1 MGGNLRPISRC
12 FPGVMATM
20 KGKPV
25 FSSFVAGLG
34 AVLLMVAAAEAVR
47 GQQLKPPFDGPPR
60 SLRTRQFDVKHTVLH
75 LELDWQREQIR
86 GRVIH
91 RVEPFRTLH
100 ELYLDAAEMTIQQ
113 VEVFRQQA
121 APDPKAKRQALPCRH
136 RLKGEQLIITLKELV
151 RRGEQV
157 TIDVRYLVQRP
168 RRGGH
173 FVVPDRDE
181 PSQAR
186 VFWTQ
191 SEPEHARY
199 WFPCYSSP
207 NDMLTSETLV
217 TVPEDFFVLSNGVLR
232 RQEKLP
238 GGRKLYHWVQ
248 RKPHVTYLIS
258 VVAGNFVAYKQQY
271 KRGER
276 VLPIVSYVPPGRL
289 ADAPRSFRNTPKMM
303 RLFEQWTG
311 TAYPWPKYAQICCDE
326 YGGGM
331 EHTSATT
338 LTLDTLHD
346 ERAALDFSS
355 EGLVAHELAHQWFG
369 DLVTCKD
376 WAELWLNE
384 SFATYFATLW
394 FEFSQGRDEALWRLH
409 QEAQSYMNEDRRRY
423 RRPIV
428 AWTYRRPWNMF
439 DRHSYPKGGRV
450 LHMLRYVVGDDGFR
464 RGIRR
469 YLEVNAHRTVETAD
483 FRTAMEEATG
493 LGLTWFFRQWIYH
506 GGHPQYQVEST
517 YDPEQKVLRLRVR
530 QTQKVDQL
538 TPLFRMPVQI
548 AITTSKGTK
557 EYTVTVAKA
566 DEVFSFPCPER
577 PRYVE
582 FDPRDWILKELK
594 FEKSLEE
601 WIAQLESSHVMSRY
615 RAVVALGGLRERP
628 AARDAL
634 LRVLSGEKF
643 WGVRQ
648 TAAEQLGRFG
658 GTKVA
663 QALRRAARQ
672 DKNSRVRR
680 AALASLRRFPSKETQ
695 QVLLDAIAKDRSYY
709 AVAQAL
715 RTLAVLDK
723 TKAAAVAEKLLPLT
737 SHREVVLRAAVE
749 VLVKHRGRKAVP
761 VLKKLLQPPV
771 SADRK
776 AAVLPPLGR
785 AAAGDA
791 SIVPQLARYLSDPR
805 RKVRLAAVRAL
816 EANATA
822 AAMVQALD
830 DAIQKL
836 ENRSELKQ
844 LRDQVNRL
852 QRQLRQI
859 QEQLRKLSTK

>member
-1 MGGNLRPISRC
+1 MTCPRVVRNWL
-12 FPGVMATM
+12 
-20 KGKPV
+20 
-25 FSSFVAGLG
+25 AGSL
-34 AVLLMVAAAEAVR
+34 AWLLVLLGPVAV
-47 GQQLKPPFDGPPR
+47 GQAQKLKPPFDGPPR

-75 LELDWQREQIR
+75 LDLDWQEQLIR

-91 RVEPFRTLH
+91 HVVPFRTLR
-100 ELYLDAAEMTIQQ
+100 ELHLDAAEMTVQQ
-113 VEVFRQQA
+113 VQVSRQLA
-121 APDPKAKRQALPCRH
+121 GPDPQKKEQAIASRFQT
-136 RLKGEQLIITLKELV
+136 KGEQLIIALAEPV
-151 RRGEQV
+151 RPGEQV
-157 TIDVRYLVQRP
+157 TIQVRYQVRRP

-191 SEPEHARY
+191 SEPEQARY

-217 TVPEDFFVLSNGVLR
+217 TVPKDFFVLSNGVLKAQR
-232 RQEKLP
+232 ELP
-238 GGRKLYHWVQ
+238 SGRKLYHWVQ

-271 KRGER
+271 KRAGE

-289 ADAPRSFRNTPKMM
+289 KDAPRSFRNTPAMM
-303 RLFEQWTG
+303 KLFEQWTG
-311 TAYPWPKYAQICCDE
+311 TPYPWPKYAQICCDE

-394 FEFSQGRDEALWRLH
+394 FEHHQGRDEALWRLH
-409 QEAQSYMNEDRRRY
+409 QEAQSYMREDRRY

-450 LHMLRYVVGDDGFR
+450 LHMLRYVVGDEGFR
-464 RGIRR
+464 RGIQR
-469 YLEVNAHRTVETAD
+469 YLQVNAHRTVETAD

-506 GGHPQYQVEST
+506 GGHPQYRVRSS
-517 YDPEQKVLRLRVR
+517 YDPEKKTLRLHIR

-548 AITTSKGTK
+548 AVTTPGGRR
-557 EYTVTVAKA
+557 EYTITVAKA
-566 DEVFSFPCPER
+566 DEVFTFPCPQR

-582 FDPRDWILKELK
+582 FDPRDWILKELD
-594 FEKSLEE
+594 FEKSLQE
-601 WIAQLESSHVMSRY
+601 WIAQLESPHVMSRY
-615 RAVVALGGLRERP
+615 RAVVALGKHKEQP

-634 LRVLSGEKF
+634 LEVLAKEKF

-648 TAAEQLGRFG
+648 TAAGQLAGFG
-658 GTKVA
+658 GPKVA
-663 QALRRAARQ
+663 QALRHAARR
-672 DKNSRVRR
+672 DAHSRVRR
-680 AALASLRRFPSKETQ
+680 EALAALRRFKGKETV
-695 QVLLDAIAKDRSYY
+695 QVLLEAIQKDRSYY

-715 RTLAVLDK
+715 RTLAVLDRPR
-723 TKAAAVAEKLLPLT
+723 AAQLAEKLLPQR
-737 SHREVVLRAAVE
+737 SHREVVLRAAVD
-749 VLVKHRGRKAVP
+749 VLVQHRGSQAAPQLGRL
-761 VLKKLLQPPV
+761 LKPPV
-771 SADRK
+771 SANRK
-776 AAVLPPLGR
+776 AAVLSALGK
-785 AAAGDA
+785 ATAGDPKA
-791 SIVPQLARYLSDPR
+791 VGQLARYLNDPR
-805 RKVRLAAVRAL
+805 RKVRLAAIRSL
-816 EANATA
+816 EANATGA
-822 AAMVQALD
+822 ALEALRTHRGREDRPAMVQALD

-844 LRDQVNRL
+844 LRQQVNRL
-852 QRQLRQI
+852 QQQLRRVQ
-859 QEQLRKLSTK
+859 QQLEKLAK